1 VSCYPFLSIQPL
13 KERGYAVD
21 LDLPQPEVK
30 KASKQGVIK
39 SFARQSRRGYTDL
52 SSTEKV
58 EAAFMESV
66 EYLCKLGYKRNSL
79 KTGSCGMDPLAM
91 PIQYAADAQLG
102 LLPRRGFGGGTGM
115 SAQNMMECWRGPR
128 GNCIQ
133 RCMNTRPF
141 LQPRASGLWAVMIPC
156 GFCVWRKRG
165 NHMVC
170 ILHHKHLHEK
180 H

>member
-30 KASKQGVIK
+30 KASKRGVIK

-79 KTGSCGMDPLAM
+79 ETGSCGMDPLAM
-91 PIQYAADAQLG
+91 PIQYAADAQLD

-115 SAQNMMECWRGPR
+115 SA
-128 GNCIQ
+128 
-133 RCMNTRPF
+133 
-141 LQPRASGLWAVMIPC
+141 
-156 GFCVWRKRG
+156 
-165 NHMVC
+165 
-170 ILHHKHLHEK
+170 
-180 H
+180 